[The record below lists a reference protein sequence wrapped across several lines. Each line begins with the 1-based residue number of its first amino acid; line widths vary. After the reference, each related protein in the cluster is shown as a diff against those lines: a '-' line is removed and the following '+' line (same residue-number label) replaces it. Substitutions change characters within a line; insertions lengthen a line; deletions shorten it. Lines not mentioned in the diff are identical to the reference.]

1 MLVNPVEH
9 PNVREGLGPKFIDYL
24 ISPEGQRAIA
34 GFKVDGQRLLF
45 PDANDTGPEGAPE
58 LTKVWRPGRSSNGRV
73 RLGNIIASR
82 LPAPSR
88 TRRLTAAEIGDPV
101 WDPCTAERINGNA

>member
-1 MLVNPVEH
+1 MLVNPVKH
-9 PNVREGLGPKFIDYL
+9 PNVREGLGQKFIDYS
-24 ISPEGQRAIA
+24 ISPEGQRPIA
-34 GFKVDGQRLLF
+34 GYKVDGQRLF
-45 PDANDTGPEGAPE
+45 YPDTNYTGPEGAPE
-58 LTKVWRPGRSSNGRV
+58 LAKVWRPGRSSNGRV

-88 TRRLTAAEIGDPV
+88 TRRLSAAEIGDPV